1 MVIKM
6 DRKHHSRPFPP
17 FRPHLPFGPKLVK
30 EMSRLVFL
38 WTISEEPEGI
48 TGYELQKNYKA
59 KQTTVYRTLKGMEE
73 RELLI
78 SEETIV
84 KGRAQ
89 RLYKIT
95 DKGKEY
101 LVELRE
107 KWTTRIAFLT
117 DIAPFSKHPPPI
129 FRRRSRIH
137 DYLKK
142 VETKEDM
149 LEFLVGYKNYITRRR
164 TQLENRLKHYDSN
177 LERLDE
183 IFKKVSDKETFDKE
197 DKERLVEE
205 YFK

>member
-1 MVIKM
+1 MH
-6 DRKHHSRPFPP
+6 RRPPHKQFPP

-73 RELLI
+73 RDLLT

-84 KGRAQ
+84 SGRAQ

-95 DKGKEY
+95 DKGRDY
-101 LVELRE
+101 LAELRE

-117 DIAPFSKHPPPI
+117 DIAPISKHPPPF
-129 FRRRSRIH
+129 FRRKSRVH

-142 VETKEDM
+142 IETKEEM
-149 LEFLVGYKNYITRRR
+149 LEFLN
-164 TQLENRLKHYDSN
+164 
-177 LERLDE
+177 
-183 IFKKVSDKETFDKE
+183 
-197 DKERLVEE
+197 
-205 YFK
+205 